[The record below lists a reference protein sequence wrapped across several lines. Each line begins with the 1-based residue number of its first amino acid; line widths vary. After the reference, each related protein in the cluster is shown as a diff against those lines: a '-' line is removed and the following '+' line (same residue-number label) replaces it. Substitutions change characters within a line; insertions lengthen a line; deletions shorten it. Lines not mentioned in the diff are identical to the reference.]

1 MAIKAQGICY
11 LVGAGP
17 GDPGLLTL
25 RGRDVLSRA
34 EVVVYDH
41 LVNRELL
48 GFAPESAE
56 LIYAGKKSGDHT
68 LPQEDINRLLVEKT
82 GEGKNVVRLKGGDP
96 FVFARGAEECLALA
110 GAGLRFQV
118 VPGVSSAIA
127 GPAYAGIPVTQRSV
141 NSALTIFS
149 GHQDP
154 ADPAGANFYT
164 AIGAAEGTKVLLMG
178 VEHLR
183 GIAERMISGGASR
196 ETPAAAI
203 RRATCGDQQ
212 TVTGTLGNI
221 ADRVRET
228 GMLPPAVLVFGD
240 VAKLSEK
247 LAWTA
252 TRPLFGR
259 RIVVTRSRSQ
269 AGKLSNAL
277 RDLGADVCEL
287 PLIRR
292 EPAPDLRE
300 FAELVQDAH
309 GYEWIVF
316 TSANGVDAFFEIF
329 YKLYDD
335 AREIGG
341 AKFAAVGAA
350 TAQRIR
356 DHRFHVDLV
365 AENFQAESLAETFR
379 KQADVENVKMLVVR
393 PVETS
398 GALAASLG
406 KMGAIVDE
414 GIAYRTVPEPD
425 DRTRAR
431 ERLESEGADLV
442 VFTSSSTARN
452 FFALKL
458 PLPSGLKFASIGP
471 VTTKTLKECG
481 ARPAFEAER
490 HDIPGLVEAITDYF
504 AR

>member
-1 MAIKAQGICY
+1 MANKNGICY

-34 EVVVYDH
+34 EVVVYDN

-68 LPQEDINRLLVEKT
+68 LPQEEINRLLVEKT
-82 GEGKNVVRLKGGDP
+82 SEGKNVVRLKGGDP

-110 GAGLRFQV
+110 AAGLRFQI

-141 NSALTIFS
+141 NSVLTVFS

-154 ADPAGANFYT
+154 ADPAAAKVYA
-164 AIGAAEGTKVLLMG
+164 AIGAAEGTKVMLMG

-183 GIAERMISGGASR
+183 GIAERMMSGGAAKD
-196 ETPAAAI
+196 TPAAAT
-203 RRATCGDQQ
+203 RWATRGDQQ
-212 TVTGTLGNI
+212 VVKATLGDI
-221 ADRVRET
+221 ADRVREA
-228 GMLPPAVLVFGD
+228 GMLPPAVVVFGD
-240 VAKLSEK
+240 VVKLSEK

-252 TRPLFGR
+252 ARPLFGR
-259 RIVVTRSRSQ
+259 RIVVTRSRAQS
-269 AGKLSNAL
+269 GKLSAAL
-277 RDLGADVCEL
+277 RDLGADVYEL

-309 GYEWIVF
+309 SYEWVVF

-341 AKFAAVGAA
+341 AKFASVGAA
-350 TAQRIR
+350 TAQRIK
-356 DHRFHVDLV
+356 DHHYHVDLV
-365 AENFQAESLAETFR
+365 AENFHTESLAEAFKKET
-379 KQADVENVKMLVVR
+379 DVENVKILVVR

-398 GALAASLG
+398 GALAMELS

-414 GIAYRTVPEPD
+414 AIAYRTVAETE

-431 ERLESEGADLV
+431 ERLEAEGADLL
-442 VFTSSSTARN
+442 VFTSSSTVRN
-452 FFALKL
+452 FFGLKL
-458 PLPSGLKFASIGP
+458 PVPSGLKFASIGP
-471 VTTKTLKECG
+471 VTTRTLKECG
-481 ARPAFEAER
+481 ARPEVEAKR
-490 HDIPGLVEAITDYF
+490 HDVPGLVEAITDYF